1 MSGGS
6 GGTEDSVF
14 EQDSIKSSRA
24 IKMTTDKTESTSWSF
39 EALGGDMSKGVL
51 EISDLITYVADL
63 HFHKQKLEEENN
75 KFKSALETLE
85 EANCQ
90 LSEDCTELRHQIK
103 RRQKTGL

>member
-1 MSGGS
+1 MLYFDQEGL
-6 GGTEDSVF
+6 EML
-14 EQDSIKSSRA
+14 
-24 IKMTTDKTESTSWSF
+24 KMILIHSF
-39 EALGGDMSKGVL
+39 THREV
-51 EISDLITYVADL
+51 SDLITYVADL

-103 RRQKTGL
+103 R